1 MIPLLEMRAIR
12 KEYPGVLALDGVDF
26 EVHPGEVH
34 CLLGENGAGKSTL
47 MKVLSGA
54 LRADGGKILLEGAEV
69 TIDSPTTAQA
79 LGIGMIYQDFKLVP
93 ELSAAENIMLGH
105 ESLAA
110 GGWLLDRAGTR
121 ERAAE
126 VLRGLGEEVPMNVPV
141 RTLSMAHRQFVEIA
155 KALSREVKILI
166 LDEPSVSLTSHELA
180 KLFEAVR
187 RMKALGVGVIY
198 ISHRLEE
205 IFEIGDRI
213 TVLRDGKKVATASVS
228 GSKEPELI
236 RLMVGRELSGEYPRN
251 RQPAGEPILQLENVS
266 GGMVRGASLTLA
278 KGEVLGLGGLAGA
291 GRTELARIIFGT
303 DPLEG
308 GRILLD
314 GEEIRPDSPRNAIDI
329 GIGYLSE
336 DRNNEGLILQMS
348 VRENM
353 TLSSMSSLTKGPFID
368 RALER
373 ASCERFIK
381 QLTIKTPTMDRKV
394 DELSGGNRQKVVLA
408 RWLMTNSRVL
418 IFDEPTAGIDVGVK
432 FEIYALIDALA
443 AGGMGVIVISSDL
456 PELLGVS
463 DRVAVMSGGTIAGV
477 LERGAATQEKVME
490 LAMSALSGPGAAAT
504 NPARPGKA
512 L

>member
-1 MIPLLEMRAIR
+1 
-12 KEYPGVLALDGVDF
+12 
-26 EVHPGEVH
+26 
-34 CLLGENGAGKSTL
+34 
-47 MKVLSGA
+47 
-54 LRADGGKILLEGAEV
+54 
-69 TIDSPTTAQA
+69 
-79 LGIGMIYQDFKLVP
+79 MIYQDFKLVP

-105 ESLAA
+105 EPRSG

-121 ERAAE
+121 DRAAE
-126 VLRGLGEEVPMNVPV
+126 VLKDLGEEIPMNVPV

-155 KALSREVKILI
+155 KALSREVKVLI

-180 KLFEAVR
+180 HLFEAVR
-187 RMKALGVGVIY
+187 KLKAFGVGVIY

-213 TVLRDGKKVATASVS
+213 TVLRDGRKVATANVS

-236 RLMVGRELSGEYPRN
+236 KLMVGRELSGEYPRN
-251 RQPAGEPILQLENVS
+251 RKGTGGELLRLENVS
-266 GGMVRGASLTLA
+266 GGIVRGASLSLA

-314 GEEIRPDSPRNAIDI
+314 GKEIRPTSPRDAIDT

-336 DRNNEGLILQMS
+336 DRNNEGLVLQMS

-353 TLSSMSSLTKGPFID
+353 TLSSMTAVTKGLFID
-368 RALER
+368 AARER
-373 ASCERFIK
+373 TSCERFIK

-432 FEIYALIDALA
+432 FEIYSLIDTLA
-443 AGGMGVIVISSDL
+443 ASGMGVIVISSDL

-490 LAMSALSGPGAAAT
+490 LAMSELAGPNAAAKG
-504 NPARPGKA
+504 NG
-512 L
+512 